1 MATRA
6 GHTGEDH
13 CIQGFFSHYFT
24 ADDCLLLGLHCRT
37 DLGLFH
43 ESTEDTDGKEDSVG
57 CCCSWRCVGGVGG
70 MMSTRDDD
78 EEHVFWIFY
87 TLLYVKH
94 HS

>member
-13 CIQGFFSHYFT
+13 CIQGLVSHNFT

-43 ESTEDTDGKEDSVG
+43 ESTEDTDGEEDRVG
-57 CCCSWRCVGGVGG
+57 CCCYWLCVGGPM

-87 TLLYVKH
+87 TLLYV
-94 HS
+94 